1 MSDEKVVRIYPAQ
14 WEGRTKSE
22 DDALRLERRDEMVEA
37 LQGMRGRVEGLE
49 IEGMI
54 VIALSIDPSQ
64 DTIFVSSLM
73 DADPTRTVGV
83 LEFVKQGI
91 ILPRYFNV
99 ED

>member
-22 DDALRLERRDEMVEA
+22 DDALRLERRDEMVEV
-37 LQGMRGRVEGLE
+37 LQSMRGRVEGLE

-54 VIALSIDPSQ
+54 VIALSVDPSQ
-64 DTIFVSSLM
+64 DSIFISSRM
-73 DADPTRTVGV
+73 NVDPTRTVGV
-83 LEFVKQGI
+83 LEFVKQGF
-91 ILPRYFNV
+91 ILPRYIDV